1 MLTELGVLYTEKTI
15 QTELFTALVNQCAL
29 CTLRASCS
37 ADGLLDD

>member
-29 CTLRASCS
+29 CTLRAS
-37 ADGLLDD
+37 ANAGVLPDG